1 MNNTHTYPLGIVGG
15 DNYDRLVDLL
25 ERLCTGEPVGTE
37 EDQMFA
43 GGMLKYTL
51 VDNHCCEGS
60 HFDSLLAEAGYEKKG
75 GVHV

>member
-37 EDQMFA
+37 EDEMLAA
-43 GGMLKYTL
+43 GLLKYTL
-51 VDNHCCEGS
+51 VTNQCCSGG
-60 HFDSLLAEAGYEKKG
+60 HFDSLLTEIGYEKKG
-75 GVHV
+75 GVYV